1 MFINNNECMPSFLTL
16 IKIFMFLNNNER
28 MPIVSISLNEEILKQ
43 IDSLQKNLGFSGRSD
58 AIRAGIRSFVA
69 EEKQKENLS
78 GNVNAILLV
87 VHNDEYDNQVNG
99 IKHSYEDLITTHL
112 HSKIEGD
119 KCMELFML
127 KGEADS
133 VSSITKDFQ
142 INKKM
147 DTVKLVAL

>member
-1 MFINNNECMPSFLTL
+1 
-16 IKIFMFLNNNER
+16 
-28 MPIVSISLNEEILKQ
+28 MPIVSISLTEEILKE
-43 IDSLQKNLGFSGRSD
+43 IDSLQKNLGFPGRSD

-69 EEKQKENLS
+69 EEKQKEDLS

-127 KGEADS
+127 KGEAGY

-142 INKKM
+142 INKRM
-147 DTVKLVAL
+147 DTVKLVTL

>member
-1 MFINNNECMPSFLTL
+1 
-16 IKIFMFLNNNER
+16 
-28 MPIVSISLNEEILKQ
+28 MPIVSISLTEEILKE

-58 AIRAGIRSFVA
+58 AIRAGIRSFVS
-69 EEKQKENLS
+69 EEKQKEDLA

-127 KGEADS
+127 KGEAES

-142 INKKM
+142 INKRM
-147 DTVKLVAL
+147 DTVKLVTL

>member
-1 MFINNNECMPSFLTL
+1 
-16 IKIFMFLNNNER
+16 
-28 MPIVSISLNEEILKQ
+28 MPIVSISLTEEILKE
-43 IDSLQKNLGFSGRSD
+43 IDNLQKSMGFSGRSD
-58 AIRAGIRSFVA
+58 AIRAGIRRFVS

-127 KGEADS
+127 KGEAES

-142 INKKM
+142 INKRM
-147 DTVKLVAL
+147 DTVKLVTL

>member
-1 MFINNNECMPSFLTL
+1 
-16 IKIFMFLNNNER
+16 MFLNNKQR
-28 MPIVSISLNEEILKQ
+28 MPIVSISLNDEILKQ
-43 IDSLQKNLGFSGRSD
+43 IDTLQKNLGFSGRSD
-58 AIRAGIRSFVA
+58 AIRAGIRSFVS

-87 VHNDEYDNQVNG
+87 VHNDEYDDQVNG

-127 KGEADS
+127 KGEASS
-133 VSSITKDFQ
+133 VGGITKDFQ

-147 DTVKLVAL
+147 DTVKLVTL

>member
-1 MFINNNECMPSFLTL
+1 
-16 IKIFMFLNNNER
+16 
-28 MPIVSISLNEEILKQ
+28 MPIVSISLTEEILKE
-43 IDSLQKNLGFSGRSD
+43 IDSLQKSLGFSGRSD
-58 AIRAGIRSFVA
+58 AIRAGIRSFVS

-127 KGEADS
+127 KGEAGS

-142 INKKM
+142 INKRM
-147 DTVKLVAL
+147 DTVKLVTL

>member
-1 MFINNNECMPSFLTL
+1 
-16 IKIFMFLNNNER
+16 
-28 MPIVSISLNEEILKQ
+28 MPIVSISLTDEILKE

-58 AIRAGIRSFVA
+58 AISAGIRSFVS

-142 INKKM
+142 INKRM
-147 DTVKLVAL
+147 DTVKLVTL

>member
-1 MFINNNECMPSFLTL
+1 
-16 IKIFMFLNNNER
+16 MFLNNNGH
-28 MPIVSISLNEEILKQ
+28 MPIVSISLTEEILKE
-43 IDSLQKNLGFSGRSD
+43 IDNLQKNLGFSGRSD
-58 AIRAGIRSFVA
+58 AIRAGIRSFVS

-127 KGEADS
+127 KGEANLVTD
-133 VSSITKDFQ
+133 ITKDFQ
-142 INKKM
+142 TNKKM
-147 DTVKLVAL
+147 DTVKLVTL

>member
-1 MFINNNECMPSFLTL
+1 
-16 IKIFMFLNNNER
+16 MFLNNNEH
-28 MPIVSISLNEEILKQ
+28 MPIVSISLTEEILKE
-43 IDSLQKNLGFSGRSD
+43 IDTLQKNLGFSGRSD
-58 AIRAGIRSFVA
+58 AIRAGIRSFVS

-133 VSSITKDFQ
+133 VSDITKDFQ

-147 DTVKLVAL
+147 DSVKLVTL

>member
-1 MFINNNECMPSFLTL
+1 
-16 IKIFMFLNNNER
+16 MFLNNNEH
-28 MPIVSISLNEEILKQ
+28 MPIVSISLTEEILKE

-58 AIRAGIRSFVA
+58 AIRAGIRSFVS

-127 KGEADS
+127 KGEAES
-133 VSSITKDFQ
+133 VSTITKDFQ

-147 DTVKLVAL
+147 DTVKLVTL

>member
-1 MFINNNECMPSFLTL
+1 
-16 IKIFMFLNNNER
+16 MFLNNNEH
-28 MPIVSISLNEEILKQ
+28 MPIVSISLTEEILKE
-43 IDSLQKNLGFSGRSD
+43 IDSIQKNLGFSGRSD
-58 AIRAGIRSFVA
+58 AIRAGIRSFVS

-87 VHNDEYDNQVNG
+87 VHNEEYDNQVNG

-127 KGEADS
+127 KGEANS
-133 VSSITKDFQ
+133 VSDITKDFQ

-147 DTVKLVAL
+147 DTVKLVTL

>member
-1 MFINNNECMPSFLTL
+1 
-16 IKIFMFLNNNER
+16 MFLNNNRR
-28 MPIVSISLNEEILKQ
+28 MPIVSISLTEEILRE

-58 AIRAGIRSFVA
+58 AIRAGIRSFVS

-127 KGEADS
+127 KGEANS

-142 INKKM
+142 INKRM
-147 DTVKLVAL
+147 DTVKLVTL

>member
-1 MFINNNECMPSFLTL
+1 
-16 IKIFMFLNNNER
+16 
-28 MPIVSISLNEEILKQ
+28 MPIVSISLTEEILRE
-43 IDSLQKNLGFSGRSD
+43 IDALQKNLGFSGRSD
-58 AIRAGIRSFVA
+58 AIRAGIRSFVS

-142 INKKM
+142 INKRM